1 MQRIVLVFEY
11 VGTNFAGFQIQPNK
25 RTVQGEV
32 ERVLTELMGEP
43 VKIYASGRTD
53 AGVHSLGQVAHFDT
67 EKQVDCNRLLFE
79 LNNKG
84 IEDVGF
90 LKVFRVSQTF
100 DSRFSVKVKTYSYRF
115 YLSRFERV
123 MYKNRALRVNDNV
136 DIMKM
141 KEGLPYLIGTHDF
154 TSFVARKSGKTD
166 FVRTIF
172 SAEINTLGDGL
183 YELEISGNGFLYNQ
197 VRIIMGT
204 LIDIGAGRKKSSAMQ
219 DIILGKNR
227 SLAGK
232 TVPPYGLYMKS
243 VKYEDAG
250 LEQ

>member
-32 ERVLTELMGEP
+32 EKVLTELIGEP

-90 LKVFRVSQTF
+90 LKVFQAPQTF
-100 DSRFSVKVKTYSYRF
+100 DSRFSVKIKTYSYRF

-141 KEGLPYLIGTHDF
+141 KEGLPYLVGTHDF

-172 SAEINTLGDGL
+172 SAEINTLGNGL
-183 YELEISGNGFLYNQ
+183 YELEICGNGFLYNQ

-227 SLAGK
+227 GLAGK

-243 VKYEDAG
+243 VKYEDACF
-250 LEQ
+250 

>member
-1 MQRIVLVFEY
+1 MHRIVLVFEY
-11 VGTNFAGFQIQPNK
+11 IGTGFAGFQIQPNK

-32 ERVLTELMGEP
+32 EKVLTKLIGEP
-43 VKIYASGRTD
+43 IKIYASGRTD

-67 EKQVDCNRLLFE
+67 EKEVDCNRLLFE
-79 LNNKG
+79 LNDCG
-84 IEDVGF
+84 FEDIGF
-90 LKVFRVSQTF
+90 LRVFEASLKF

-136 DIMKM
+136 DIEKM
-141 KEGLPYLIGTHDF
+141 REALPYLIGTYDF

-166 FVRTIF
+166 FVRTIY
-172 SAEINTLGDGL
+172 SAEINSLGDGL
-183 YELEISGNGFLYNQ
+183 YELEISGNGFLYNM

-204 LIDIGAGRKKSSAMQ
+204 LIDMGAGRKKPSAMQ

-243 VKYEDAG
+243 VKYEDFG
-250 LEQ
+250 L